1 MRGSPSAPSSLCC
14 QDPSTFVL
22 STRNNNNVSMLRLG
36 TQVKTPYSLTAQARP
51 PPSSV
56 RHRCRSTAAPY
67 CLGCGRESVELDM
80 PLTLHMASLTSATI
94 IKSPVPPP
102 PPITSKCKSF
112 IAFRLPA
119 VPATSSFPKT
129 RWGRGVE
136 GQWKEVRYLS
146 YGGSF
151 QLGSGLPC
159 SASVCPPHSRSHFY
173 SHHFVAVV
181 QTE

>member
-102 PPITSKCKSF
+102 PP
-112 IAFRLPA
+112 LPLSA
-119 VPATSSFPKT
+119 NRSLRFDYQPCQPHRPFPKQDGEGAW
-129 RWGRGVE
+129 RGNGR
-136 GQWKEVRYLS
+136 R
-146 YGGSF
+146 
-151 QLGSGLPC
+151 
-159 SASVCPPHSRSHFY
+159 
-173 SHHFVAVV
+173 
-181 QTE
+181 